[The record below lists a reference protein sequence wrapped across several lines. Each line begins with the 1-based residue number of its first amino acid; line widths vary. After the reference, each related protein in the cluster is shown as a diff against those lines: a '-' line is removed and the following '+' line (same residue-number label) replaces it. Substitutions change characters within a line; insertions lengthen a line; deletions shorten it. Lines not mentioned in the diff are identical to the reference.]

1 MEYKLLMLY
10 NNYYNIK
17 INIFFIEEDIM
28 KILTLTSLALG
39 IVMMLGVNSPAEAI
53 INHQNDGNIVMAHGP
68 YYHRYYYDGPYYY
81 GPRPGYYYNGPLL
94 CVAGFC
100 I

>member
-1 MEYKLLMLY
+1 
-10 NNYYNIK
+10 
-17 INIFFIEEDIM
+17 M

-39 IVMMLGVNSPAEAI
+39 IVIMLGVNSPAKAI
-53 INHQNDGNIVMAHGP
+53 ISHQNDGHIVMAHWP
-68 YYHRYYYDGPYYY
+68 NHHRYYYDDPYYY
-81 GPRPGYYYNGPLL
+81 GPGPGYYYNGPLL